1 MRKRI
6 FAVAIV
12 FLIFAPGC
20 SDSSALHADAREK
33 HRVLIAPA
41 LFLHK
46 NSAPGLSGFTDAME
60 LITSNGM
67 NVFGVAN
74 DWKDLEPSAGK
85 FNLQGPLKN
94 PLTLLVP
101 RYSQLE
107 GVLFVLKMIDSNRRT
122 MPADIQ
128 DRHFDDPTV
137 LRRFDALIDVI
148 TTEPS
153 SRRITHL
160 LLGNEVDGYLSQ
172 HPQEIQAFAT
182 FYQRAVDRI
191 HRKMP
196 GAKVSTIISFEG
208 LDHPNLFNRLR
219 PIGDFITYT
228 YYPIT
233 QQSASTPWQMRP
245 VSDIEADVDH
255 MARRAGSKPFAFT
268 EIGYSAS
275 PLNGSSEAQQAAFV
289 REMFRVLDPY
299 RRKGRLAFLLYHAL
313 YDYPPGDCVPYAGVQ
328 GIHPETICGF
338 IENLGLRR
346 YETGEPRV
354 AWNVFVQGAQ
364 GWLSDSNRR

>member
-1 MRKRI
+1 MRKSI
-6 FAVAIV
+6 FAVVIV
-12 FLIFAPGC
+12 FLMFAPGC
-20 SDSSALHADAREK
+20 SDSSASHGDALEK

-41 LFLHK
+41 MFLHQ
-46 NSAPGLSGFTDAME
+46 NSAPGLKGYTDAME
-60 LITSNGM
+60 VITSNGM
-67 NVFGVAN
+67 DLFGVAN

-101 RYSQLE
+101 RYPQIE
-107 GVLFVLKMIDSNRRT
+107 GVIYVLKMIDTNRRT
-122 MPADIQ
+122 MPADIK
-128 DRHFDDPTV
+128 DRPFDDPGV
-137 LRRFDALIDVI
+137 LSRFDALIDAIVA
-148 TTEPS
+148 EPS
-153 SRRITHL
+153 GRRITHL
-160 LLGNEVDGYLSQ
+160 LLGNEVDSYLSQ

-196 GAKVSTIISFEG
+196 GVKVSTIVSFDG
-208 LDHPNLFNRLR
+208 LDHLFDRLA
-219 PIGDFITYT
+219 PISDFITYT

-233 QQSASTPWQMRP
+233 QQSASTRWQMRP

-255 MARRAGSKPFAFT
+255 MARRAGNKPFAFT

-313 YDYPPGDCVPYAGVQ
+313 YDYPTGACVPYAGVQ

-338 IENLGLRR
+338 MENLGLRR
-346 YETGEPRV
+346 YETGKPRT
-354 AWNVFVQGAQ
+354 AWNAFVQGAQ